1 MLDVAV
7 FQLGVDVDIVG
18 VEDLGVVEGL
28 EDGLLEDFG
37 EEGVLVGR
45 LVAADEGLETLLLAQ
60 HPVEQAGVGL
70 ANVDAAGQVDGLVQ
84 RELDALNQVEGD
96 CVLETTVVGCQFDS
110 DARMVGRART

>member
-1 MLDVAV
+1 M
-7 FQLGVDVDIVG
+7 GVDVDIVG

-45 LVAADEGLETLLLAQ
+45 LVAADEGLKTLLLAQ

-70 ANVDAAGQVDGLVQ
+70 TNVDAAGQVDGLVQ

-96 CVLETTVVGCQFDS
+96 CVLETAVVGCQFDS
-110 DARMVGRART
+110 DGRIVGRART